1 MRVRRYALQI
11 ALLVIA
17 VLASA
22 CGGEDALSEGSGGG
36 SSEGQASAAA
46 SEGGGDAE
54 PGTVIVGSAN
64 FPEQLI
70 LANMYADVVEETGAT
85 VERRL
90 NLGSREVVF
99 PSLESSELTLLP
111 EYSGAL
117 LAFLT
122 EGEASASKADEVM
135 TALSEELP
143 DGIVALEPSDAEDKD
158 GLAVTKETADEF
170 GLEAIGDLEP
180 VAGELV
186 VGGPAEME
194 ERDVGLPGLMEV
206 YGLEF
211 KKFRAL
217 DAGGPLT
224 IEALSS
230 GQIDVGRVFTTQGV
244 IEERGWVVLD
254 DPEELSPA
262 QQIVPVAQ
270 ESVLNDDIRAALN
283 ELSSTL
289 TTEDLTSLN
298 KRFEVD
304 KEDPDA
310 VATSYLEEKGLIG
323 G

>member
-22 CGGEDALSEGSGGG
+22 CGGEDALSESSGGG
-36 SSEGQASAAA
+36 SSEGQPSAAA
-46 SEGGGDAE
+46 SEGGDAE

-99 PSLESSELTLLP
+99 PSLRSGELTLLP

-122 EGEASASKADEVM
+122 EGGASATKADEVM
-135 TALSEELP
+135 SALSDELP

-170 GLEAIGDLEP
+170 GLKSIGDLEP

-186 VGGPAEME
+186 AGGPAEME
-194 ERDVGLPGLMEV
+194 ERNVGLPGLEEV
-206 YGLEF
+206 YGVTF
-211 KKFRAL
+211 KEFRAL

-224 IEALSS
+224 TEALSS

-244 IEERGWVVLD
+244 IEENGWVLLD

-262 QQIVPVAQ
+262 QQIVPVIQ

-298 KRFEVD
+298 KRVEID

-310 VATSYLEEKGLIG
+310 VATSYLEENGLVG
-323 G
+323 S